1 MNNKRL
7 FQFVLT
13 LLIAIIVVWAFIS
26 IYQSRMKGV
35 DLVLLNGKIVTV
47 DESKT
52 EAQALAIEDDRI
64 IAVGADSE
72 IGAYVGANT
81 EVIDLDGNLA
91 IPGFIDSHMHFFSL
105 GESLMELRLAGAAN
119 FDEIIAIVKGAVENS
134 RPGEWVLGNGWH
146 QEKWDKAPWPNIDG
160 LPYHQALSAV
170 SPENPVLLSHASG
183 HSCIANARAM
193 ELAGITADTPDPEG
207 GEIIRDSEGRPI
219 GVFREDADKPLYDAL
234 EKNRAGRTP
243 EEIESYRKKVVEL
256 AAGECLSKGVTTVH
270 DAGVSFDRIDFY
282 KEIADAGEIGIRLW
296 IMINENNDSLRARGT
311 EYGFH
316 RIGNN
321 HLTVG
326 GIKRLMDGA
335 LGSHG
340 AWLFEPYNDL
350 PTSVGLNTEPIED
363 MKETARLAM
372 ELGFQLCTHAIG
384 DRGNRETLDI
394 YEEVLKSSPGEKDS
408 RWRIEH
414 AQHVHPDD
422 IQRFGRMGVIA
433 SMQGVHATSDGPWVP
448 KRLGENRSRESAYA
462 WRKLIDSGATI
473 ANGTD
478 SPVEDIDPLACF
490 HASVTRKLPDGS
502 RFYPEQCMTREEA
515 LRSYTIN
522 GAFAAFEE
530 DIKGSLTPG
539 KLADITVLSQDIM
552 TIPEDEIPETR
563 ALYTIVGG
571 KVKYKK

>member
-35 DLVLLNGKIVTV
+35 DLVLLNGKIITV
-47 DESKT
+47 DESKP
-52 EAQALAIEDDRI
+52 EAQALAIDGDRI
-64 IAVGADSE
+64 IAVGSDAE
-72 IGAYVGANT
+72 IRTYIGGNT
-81 EVIDLDGNLA
+81 EVIDLDGHLA

-105 GESLMELRLAGAAN
+105 GESLMELRLAGARN
-119 FDEIIAIVKGAVENS
+119 FDEIVAMVKEAVENS
-134 RPGEWVLGNGWH
+134 QPGEWILGNGWH
-146 QEKWDKAPWPNIDG
+146 QEKWDKTPSPNIDG

-170 SPENPVLLSHASG
+170 SPGNPVLLSHASG

-219 GVFREDADKPLYDAL
+219 GIFRENADKPLYDAL
-234 EKNRAGRTP
+234 EKSRANRAP
-243 EEIESYRKKVVEL
+243 EEVEAYRKKVVEL
-256 AAGECLSKGVTTVH
+256 AAAECLSKGVTTVH
-270 DAGVSFDRIDFY
+270 DAGASFERIDFY
-282 KEIADAGEIGIRLW
+282 KETADTGEIGVRLW
-296 IMINENNDSLRARGT
+296 IMINENIDSLRARGT
-311 EYGFH
+311 EYGFY

-326 GIKRLMDGA
+326 GIKRLIDGA

-340 AWLFEPYNDL
+340 AWLFEPYDDL

-394 YEEVLKSSPGEKDS
+394 YEEAFKNNPDREDP

-422 IQRFGRMGVIA
+422 IPRFGRMGVIA
-433 SMQGVHATSDGPWVP
+433 SMQGVHATSDGPWAP
-448 KRLGENRSRESAYA
+448 KRLGEKRSGESAYA
-462 WRKLIDSGATI
+462 WRRLMDSGATI

-490 HASVTRKLPDGS
+490 HASVTRKLSDGS
-502 RFYPEQCMTREEA
+502 LFYPEQCMTREEA
-515 LRSYTIN
+515 LKSYTIS
-522 GAFAAFEE
+522 GAYAAFEE
-530 DIKGSLTPG
+530 DIKGSLAPG
-539 KLADITVLSQDIM
+539 KLADITVLSRDIM
-552 TIPEDEIPETR
+552 TIPANDIPGAEV
-563 ALYTIVGG
+563 LYTIAGG
-571 KVKYKK
+571 KILFQR